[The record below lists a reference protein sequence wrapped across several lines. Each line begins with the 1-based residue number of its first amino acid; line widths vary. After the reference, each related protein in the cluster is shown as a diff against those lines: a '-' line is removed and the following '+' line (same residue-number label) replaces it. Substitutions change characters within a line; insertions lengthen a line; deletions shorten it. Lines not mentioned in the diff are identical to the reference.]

1 MNTSKNGIRNWM
13 ITKAVWKL
21 LMKLSTCGTRAIR
34 LKQIGGTY
42 MGTSNRIEL
51 EREWKDA
58 SNVADHWVDVIADLR
73 RQIEMADTLQARLE
87 KAKEE
92 FREANQKVIKL
103 SNELAQL

>member
-1 MNTSKNGIRNWM
+1 
-13 ITKAVWKL
+13 
-21 LMKLSTCGTRAIR
+21 
-34 LKQIGGTY
+34 

-58 SNVADHWVDVIADLR
+58 TDIADHLVDVIQDLE
-73 RQIEMADTLQARLE
+73 RQIQQAGTLQSRLV

>member
-1 MNTSKNGIRNWM
+1 
-13 ITKAVWKL
+13 
-21 LMKLSTCGTRAIR
+21 
-34 LKQIGGTY
+34 

-58 SNVADHWVDVIADLR
+58 TMQADHWVDVIQDLE
-73 RQIEMADTLQARLE
+73 RQIQQAGTLQSRLV